1 MSVIDLHCDTI
12 WRLMDL
18 GGKGDLL
25 ENDGAVSIRKMQAG
39 EVAVQFFACFLYRDA
54 MEGRTEEEKYE
65 NGYFHVLD
73 MIQYGKEQME
83 TYGKEIVPI
92 TGKEEFG
99 DFRTGKKCGAVLTVE
114 DGGILNGK
122 IERLEELWDK
132 GIRLLTLTWNY
143 ENCIGF
149 PNSSEKGRM
158 EKGLKA
164 FGKEVVERMNELG
177 MLVDLS
183 HASDGTFW
191 DVLHQSKKPV
201 TASHSNCRALANH
214 PRNLSDEMLRAL
226 GENGGIAGLNFYGP
240 FLGTPKESRIEE
252 MTAHLRHM
260 IDKGGED
267 LPCLGTDFDGFDGMD
282 KMDLPD
288 QSFLGQ
294 LWDAL
299 KRAGLTERQIEKI
312 CFENVWRV
320 WKER

>member
-73 MIQYGKEQME
+73 MIRYGKEQME

-122 IERLEELWDK
+122 IERLEELWDR

-149 PNSSEKGRM
+149 PNSNEKDRM

-191 DVLHQSKKPV
+191 DVLNQSKKPV

-240 FLGTPKESRIEE
+240 FLGTLKESRIEV
-252 MTAHLRHM
+252 MTAHIRHM

>member
-73 MIQYGKEQME
+73 MIRYGKEQME

-92 TGKEEFG
+92 TGKEELG

-122 IERLEELWDK
+122 IERLEELWDR

-149 PNSSEKGRM
+149 PNSSEKVRM
-158 EKGLKA
+158 EKGLKN
-164 FGKEVVERMNELG
+164 FGKEAVERMNELG

-191 DVLHQSKKPV
+191 DVLNQSKKPV

-240 FLGTPKESRIEE
+240 FLGTPKESRIEV

-260 IDKGGED
+260 INKGGED

-299 KRAGLTERQIEKI
+299 KGVGLTERQIEKI

>member
-73 MIQYGKEQME
+73 MIRYGKEQME

-92 TGKEEFG
+92 TGKEELG

-122 IERLEELWDK
+122 IERLEELWDR

-143 ENCIGF
+143 ENFIGF
-149 PNSSEKGRM
+149 PNSSEKVRM
-158 EKGLKA
+158 EKGLKN
-164 FGKEVVERMNELG
+164 FGKEAVERMNELG

-191 DVLHQSKKPV
+191 DVLNQSKKPV

-240 FLGTPKESRIEE
+240 FLGTPKESRIEV

-260 IDKGGED
+260 INKGGED

-299 KRAGLTERQIEKI
+299 KGVGLTERQIEKI

>member
-1 MSVIDLHCDTI
+1 MNLIDMHCDTI
-12 WRLMDL
+12 CELLSEKTPGQDL
-18 GGKGDLL
+18 KKNNLKVDIEKLKKGGS
-25 ENDGAVSIRKMQAG
+25 AA
-39 EVAVQFFACFLYRDA
+39 QFFACFVA
-54 MEGRTEEEKYE
+54 MDEFLGKSRYE
-65 NGYFHVLD
+65 QAYEYVRRMAAYLKKQIWIYSDDIAFA
-73 MIQYGKEQME
+73 GK
-83 TYGKEIVPI
+83 
-92 TGKEEFG
+92 
-99 DFRTGKKCGAVLTVE
+99 GA
-114 DGGILNGK
+114 D
-122 IERLEELWDK
+122 LEENRKKGKLSAFLTLEEGGVIHGDLDRVK
-132 GIRLLTLTWNY
+132 GLYDMGIRLITLTWNY

-149 PNSSEKGRM
+149 PNSNEKDRM

-191 DVLHQSKKPV
+191 DVLNQSKKPV

-240 FLGTPKESRIEE
+240 FLGTPKESRIEV
-252 MTAHLRHM
+252 MTAHIRHM

>member
-1 MSVIDLHCDTI
+1 MKPYALIDLHCDTI

-25 ENDGAVSIRKMQAG
+25 ENGGAVSIRKMQAG

-73 MIQYGKEQME
+73 MIRYGKEQME

-92 TGKEEFG
+92 TGKEELG

-122 IERLEELWDK
+122 IERLEELWDR

-149 PNSSEKGRM
+149 PNSNEKDRM

-164 FGKEVVERMNELG
+164 FGKEVVER
-177 MLVDLS
+177 
-183 HASDGTFW
+183 
-191 DVLHQSKKPV
+191 
-201 TASHSNCRALANH
+201 
-214 PRNLSDEMLRAL
+214 
-226 GENGGIAGLNFYGP
+226 I
-240 FLGTPKESRIEE
+240 
-252 MTAHLRHM
+252 
-260 IDKGGED
+260 
-267 LPCLGTDFDGFDGMD
+267 
-282 KMDLPD
+282 
-288 QSFLGQ
+288 
-294 LWDAL
+294 
-299 KRAGLTERQIEKI
+299 
-312 CFENVWRV
+312 
-320 WKER
+320 